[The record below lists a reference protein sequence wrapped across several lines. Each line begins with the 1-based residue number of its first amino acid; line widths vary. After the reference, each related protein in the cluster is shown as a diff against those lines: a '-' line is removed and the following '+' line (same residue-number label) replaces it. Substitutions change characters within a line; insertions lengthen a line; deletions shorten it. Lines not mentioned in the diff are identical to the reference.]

1 MLRAPVILLLFAAV
15 AWAQDEA
22 ETHRFKEPAHN
33 RKCGMLVPP
42 KLRKKETVPL
52 LLALPDTAG
61 LGSLEL
67 DRWRHEAMLNRW
79 AVLSLDIMTSR
90 KRGWHP
96 KEQLEM
102 QEDMEATLAALEE
115 AMKRA
120 PIDKT
125 AIILRGHSGGTYL
138 TLWLGLRRPDLFLGI
153 CGDGVVFFKEAIPV
167 DDKYEK
173 VKPDLDLPILLY
185 RGELDNTRARKGTEQ
200 ARDQL
205 KKAGYKNVTYK
216 TVPKL
221 GHLPDVKTFVT
232 WAKELLK
239 STKKQRQAVRK
250 LLIEADKIRAQL
262 AKGTS
267 RSVYSKLAKLVQQEA
282 KAGVSV
288 GGAELVAEVS
298 KRALT
303 LMQQAKTMEAGG
315 RMVEAAEVYA
325 DVDNTYFPLPV
336 GKAARAEKKRLKQ
349 TDAFKADEILRKAL
363 RYFNRGD
370 KDKAFTLFEKIMQQ
384 YPDTPAAKIANETM
398 K

>member
-1 MLRAPVILLLFAAV
+1 MLRAPVILLLLAAV

-205 KKAGYKNVTYK
+205 KKAG
-216 TVPKL
+216 
-221 GHLPDVKTFVT
+221 
-232 WAKELLK
+232 
-239 STKKQRQAVRK
+239 
-250 LLIEADKIRAQL
+250 
-262 AKGTS
+262 
-267 RSVYSKLAKLVQQEA
+267 
-282 KAGVSV
+282 
-288 GGAELVAEVS
+288 
-298 KRALT
+298 
-303 LMQQAKTMEAGG
+303 
-315 RMVEAAEVYA
+315 
-325 DVDNTYFPLPV
+325 
-336 GKAARAEKKRLKQ
+336 
-349 TDAFKADEILRKAL
+349 
-363 RYFNRGD
+363 
-370 KDKAFTLFEKIMQQ
+370 
-384 YPDTPAAKIANETM
+384 
-398 K
+398 

>member
-1 MLRAPVILLLFAAV
+1 M

-42 KLRKKETVPL
+42 RLKKKQTVPL
-52 LLALPDTAG
+52 LVTLPDTGG

-102 QEDMEATLAALEE
+102 QEDMEATLAAIDE
-115 AMKRA
+115 ALKRA

-138 TLWLGLRRPDLFLGI
+138 TMWLGLRRPDLFLGI
-153 CGDGVVFFKEAIPV
+153 CGDGVVFFKEAIPAN
-167 DDKYEK
+167 DKYET
-173 VKPDLDLPILLY
+173 VKPDLDMPILLY
-185 RGELDNTRARKGTEQ
+185 RGELDNTRARKETEQ
-200 ARDQL
+200 ARDLL
-205 KKAGYKNVTYK
+205 KKAGYKNVTFK

-221 GHLPDVKTFVT
+221 THTPDVSTFVT
-232 WAKELLK
+232 WTKELLK
-239 STKKQRQAVRK
+239 STKKQRHAVRK

-262 AKGTS
+262 AKGS
-267 RSVYSKLAKLVQQEA
+267 NRGAYSKLAKLLDQEA
-282 KAGVSV
+282 KAGVSA

-303 LMQQAKTMEAGG
+303 LMQQAKTMEADG
-315 RMVEAAEVYA
+315 RMVEAAEVYT
-325 DVDNTYFPLPV
+325 DVDNTYYPLPV
-336 GKAARAEKKRLKQ
+336 AKAARAEKKRIKA

-363 RYFNRGD
+363 RYYNAGK
-370 KDKAFTLFEKIMQQ
+370 KDKAFSLFEKIMQQ
-384 YPDTPAAKIANETM
+384 YPNTPAAKIANETM